1 MKTKR
6 VKTIVAMLIFASLLI
21 SAFSLT
27 LAKAAD
33 ASIWTDKAD
42 YSPEETVTIFGSGF
56 LANAEVTVTVTRPD
70 GSVNPPAWTV
80 TSDESGNFET
90 AYLLDGILGTYTV
103 VATDGT
109 NTATTTFTD
118 ATHVNTST
126 TLNAISGPLVAG
138 QTYSFSGTVSANPTV
153 PDSAT
158 VQLRYDT
165 DIHGG
170 YNSIGGT
177 TTTSGGNGEFLGTFT
192 APSIGTYY
200 FIAHFV
206 SYNVGGG
213 QGTTWDSSDSGY
225 RGPITVSQGYQLT
238 VNTNPTGVDSTTGS
252 GTYASGAVVS
262 ISAPEYQDI
271 VAGSSRYHFT
281 GWSGTDIADTTA
293 YSTTVTMGAAAKTV
307 TANYQIQYNV
317 HYYANVPVTLPADE
331 WVLSGQP
338 ATRTFTS
345 PQYNVAGDTK
355 YVFVSDDRPGT
366 ITGPTTITA
375 TYDTYYKVTF
385 GQAGLDSTATGIVVT
400 VDSADKYYGDLSF
413 SKWVK
418 SGDPLSYAYYN
429 PVLSSG
435 GQFWLKSVTG
445 TSTDVSHTFDHVTGP
460 ITETGNYL
468 KLPFSAVT
476 SSSLCPLTD
485 NKFKLLFIQDMQN
498 PNTYRLTASNPGQF
512 YYNVFYIGTPEAS
525 YSFDITIPAP
535 FVTQGAMPVHIYSGV
550 SFIGGCYVPANEIG
564 VLSTQ
569 ITGTSGGTIHVE
581 GEVPS
586 TGLVYVAIHL
596 DYGLK
601 GIPPNYKPDA
611 SYNAYDTTLTTKLI
625 PNGESY
631 KFSYSGHE
639 TSVSNVNDFKKIP
652 GFGGL
657 IQSGGIAQVGVTV
670 TVTIGST
677 TYSATTNSDGFYLIN
692 YKTGKAQ
699 SYTLSAGIYGSA
711 SGTIKA
717 NGFIVN
723 SFIS

>member
-1 MKTKR
+1 
-6 VKTIVAMLIFASLLI
+6 L
-21 SAFSLT
+21 
-27 LAKAAD
+27 
-33 ASIWTDKAD
+33 
-42 YSPEETVTIFGSGF
+42 SGQP
-56 LANAEVTVTVTRPD
+56 ATR
-70 GSVNPPAWTV
+70 
-80 TSDESGNFET
+80 
-90 AYLLDGILGTYTV
+90 
-103 VATDGT
+103 
-109 NTATTTFTD
+109 TFTSPQY
-118 ATHVNTST
+118 N
-126 TLNAISGPLVAG
+126 VAG
-138 QTYSFSGTVSANPTV
+138 
-153 PDSAT
+153 
-158 VQLRYDT
+158 DT
-165 DIHGG
+165 K
-170 YNSIGGT
+170 YV
-177 TTTSGGNGEFLGTFT
+177 
-192 APSIGTYY
+192 
-200 FIAHFV
+200 FV
-206 SYNVGGG
+206 SDDRPL
-213 QGTTWDSSDSGY
+213 TITA
-225 RGPITVSQGYQLT
+225 PITVTATY
-238 VNTNPTGVDSTTGS
+238 STS
-252 GTYASGAVVS
+252 YLVTYA
-262 ISAPEYQDI
+262 
-271 VAGSSRYHFT
+271 
-281 GWSGTDIADTTA
+281 
-293 YSTTVTMGAAAKTV
+293 
-307 TANYQIQYNV
+307 
-317 HYYANVPVTLPADE
+317 ANVPVTLPADE

-611 SYNAYDTTLTTKLI
+611 SYNAYDTTLVTKLI

-699 SYTLSAGIYGSA
+699 SYTLSAGSYGSA